1 VEDEH
6 ALSEGAGGAVQRVD
20 PSAHPVQDP
29 QDRRAQD
36 PGAPRSPDPRAR
48 RARRRALRIRYYRI
62 LRFAAEQVIHMW
74 WFNIVL
80 PMIGLRRFSA
90 RGQDRRMQASARSF
104 HDLAADLGGLM
115 IKLGQFMSTRMDV
128 LPAEV
133 TVELAGLQDEAPAV
147 PFEQVR
153 RLAEES
159 LGAPLARVYE
169 SFDPAP
175 MAAASLGQVHRARLS
190 PVNARVA
197 GFRDVVVKVQRPGIG
212 EVVETDLSALR
223 KVAHWFMRFQFISDR
238 VDAPGLVEEFGRI
251 SRLEIDYL
259 NEGANADRFAEE
271 SGADPRIGYPRVAWE
286 QTTRRVLTLSDVS
299 AVKIKDLEGIRA
311 AGIDPAEVARELASM
326 IFDQLFG
333 TGFFHADPHPGNLF
347 VTPLDPDRAQQAGQ
361 NWELTFVDFGMMGQV
376 PPTLKGGLRE
386 AMIAIGSRDGQ
397 RLVKAMKDVDLLL
410 PTADIGQLERL
421 VIELFEQFGGMG
433 LAELRHVDPSQF
445 IRLGRQF
452 RELMESMPFQL
463 PQDFLLIIRTVSL
476 LSGLCQSL
484 DPDFNIWDAVQP
496 YATRLIE
503 EEGGGP
509 TEQAAREAVG
519 TLRVLAELPRRADH
533 IISLV
538 ERGQLSVE
546 TPEIDRLLKRIER
559 AIGRAISA
567 IVFVG
572 LLIGGILLHP
582 VNAPLGIVLMA
593 VSAIPLIHALF
604 FGNGR

>member
-1 VEDEH
+1 MSDDHAQIERAGGEVQQADPPARSTRRRRH
-6 ALSEGAGGAVQRVD
+6 ALRT
-20 PSAHPVQDP
+20 
-29 QDRRAQD
+29 
-36 PGAPRSPDPRAR
+36 
-48 RARRRALRIRYYRI
+48 RYNRI
-62 LRFAAEQVIHMW
+62 LRFAASQIIRLW
-74 WFNIVL
+74 WFDILL
-80 PMIGLRRFSA
+80 PRIGLGRFSQ
-90 RGQDRRMQASARSF
+90 RGQEARMRASARTF

-147 PFEQVR
+147 PFDDVR

-159 LGAPLARVYE
+159 LRAPLGDVYE
-169 SFDPAP
+169 SFEATP
-175 MAAASLGQVHRARLS
+175 MAAASLGQVHRARLA
-190 PVNARVA
+190 PDNARIA

-212 EVVETDLSALR
+212 EVVDTDLSALR
-223 KVAHWFMRFQFISDR
+223 KVARWLMRFRFIADR
-238 VDAPGLVEEFGRI
+238 VDASALVEEFGRI

-259 NEGANADRFAEE
+259 NEGANAERFAEE
-271 SGADPRIGYPRVAWE
+271 SGEDPRIGYPRVAWE

-311 AGIDPAEVARELASM
+311 AGIDPGQVARELASVL
-326 IFDQLFG
+326 FDQLFG

-347 VTPLDPDRAQQAGQ
+347 VTPLDPDGARAAGQ
-361 NWELTFVDFGMMGQV
+361 GWVLTFVDFGMMGQV

-397 RLVKAMKDVDLLL
+397 RLVKAMKDMDVLL

-433 LAELRHVDPSQF
+433 FNELRHVDPSRF
-445 IRLGRQF
+445 IRLGRRF
-452 RELMESMPFQL
+452 RELMEAMPFQL

-496 YATRLIE
+496 YAARLIE

-509 TEQAAREAVG
+509 TEQAAREVVG

-559 AIGRAISA
+559 AIGRVISA

-572 LLIGGILLHP
+572 LLLGGILLHP